1 MAKDQHQ
8 QMDAFV
14 RVAERSKFQN
24 GKNKNKRDL
33 YCIQIIHFLFSKFD
47 VIIFLLKKCAITY
60 SVHRLLSNIRA
71 ATWEF

>member
-47 VIIFLLKKCAITY
+47 VIIFLLKCAITY